1 MFLQRIFMLAAVS
14 TGTPIG
20 GSPAPAVTCP
30 PADVEAAHRL
40 AVPPCL
46 YGRDNFPGEVP
57 FPHVR
62 DGVQEQTT
70 FPSQAVLTIRL
81 PPDADLYC
89 NTFHI
94 RSASNRRTFVTVD
107 LCPDHIYYY
116 DLKVRVVRDF
126 RPYTQ
131 FQRVVFRPGEA
142 VVVSF
147 GDLGL
152 GIPFAPGW
160 H

>member
-81 PPDADLYC
+81 PPDP
-89 NTFHI
+89 
-94 RSASNRRTFVTVD
+94 VM
-107 LCPDHIYYY
+107 
-116 DLKVRVVRDF
+116 
-126 RPYTQ
+126 
-131 FQRVVFRPGEA
+131 
-142 VVVSF
+142 VVVAPPASPTDISHLPAKPSEKKAPRKVP
-147 GDLGL
+147 GVLTNQPARESDGPVLQV
-152 GIPFAPGW
+152 IPPALPQKPD
-160 H
+160 